1 MNRPDARRGAD
12 AAANAPGRGAGRP
25 ASGPDQERGAGA
37 VMVLGIIGAVLLLT
51 LGLAALAAAQH
62 ARGAAQ
68 AAADLGALAG
78 AAALRDGYDECAR
91 ASAVVGRN
99 GAETTSCTVPAAGV
113 VRVEARTAVGLPG
126 AFSSPGAAHAA
137 ARAGL
142 RATGLAG
149 DQGLGAA
156 GVVPGSGVRAAG
168 AGGHTNGQIPPDALC
183 ELSFAAGQRLRCD
196 AAAAAGRLN
205 GAFRAEFG
213 RDLSVTDSYRS
224 YAQQVAVKASKGALA
239 APPGMSNHGWG
250 QALDLGGGIESF
262 GSAEHLWMAANAAR
276 YGWIHP
282 AWARPG
288 GSKPEPWHWEY
299 GTGA

>member
-1 MNRPDARRGAD
+1 MTPRHASPTAR
-12 AAANAPGRGAGRP
+12 
-25 ASGPDQERGAGA
+25 ERGAGA
-37 VMVLGIIGAVLLLT
+37 VMVLGIVAAVLLLGV
-51 LGLAALAAAQH
+51 GLAALASAQH

-68 AAADLGALAG
+68 VAADLGALAG

-91 ASAVVGRN
+91 ASAVVDRN
-99 GAETTSCTVPAAGV
+99 GAETTSCTVPEAGV
-113 VRVEARTAVGLPG
+113 VRVEVRSATRLPG
-126 AFSSPGAAHAA
+126 AFSSLGAARAA

-142 RATGLAG
+142 RIPGFGSAGPGGALAGGATGA
-149 DQGLGAA
+149 LG
-156 GVVPGSGVRAAG
+156 V
-168 AGGHTNGQIPPDALC
+168 GGHANGQIPPAVLC
-183 ELSFAAGQRLRCD
+183 DLSFAAGQQLRCD
-196 AAAAAGRLN
+196 AAASAERLN
-205 GAFRAEFG
+205 AAFRAAFG

-250 QALDLGGGIESF
+250 QALDLGGGIQSF
-262 GSAEHLWMAANAAR
+262 GTAEHLWMLTHAAR

-299 GTGA
+299 GTVA